1 VANVQDAAGK
11 KEGYFGSVRF
21 FKHTIILGSFAIVVT
36 ATVFIVLALLRNDA
50 VIDDLDRNLLTGEI
64 VDGRGILVTPGNLEE
79 IIDRL
84 SEPVPDGHYLTTM
97 NLDWVFDTWDT
108 PSRNAFVENATDNV
122 RTVYFD
128 LFLDSTG
135 ELIYSSPFM
144 PVGARLEGFALEAPV
159 PAGEHPA
166 TVTYHLVD
174 DEFRNLS
181 SLSVMVRLIIN
192 G

>member
-1 VANVQDAAGK
+1 MTNSNKTVKAEK
-11 KEGYFGSVRF
+11 YIGSVRF
-21 FKHTIILGSFAIVVT
+21 FKHIILTFSALAVVAVT
-36 ATVFIVLALLRNDA
+36 IVLVHVFTRNDNEA
-50 VIDDLDRNLLTGEI
+50 DDFQRNLLTGEVI
-64 VDGRGILVTPGNLEE
+64 DGRGILVTPENLEE
-79 IIDRL
+79 IIERI

-97 NLDWVFDTWDT
+97 NLDWLFDTWDT
-108 PSRNAFVENATDNV
+108 PSSNAFVENATDNV

-144 PVGARLEGFALEAPV
+144 PVGSKLEGFALDSEV
-159 PAGEHPA
+159 PAGNHPA

-174 DEFRNLS
+174 DEFQNLS
-181 SLSVMVRLIIN
+181 SVSVAVLLRIL